1 MIALNRRMVARE
13 GWMKG
18 AIMLKEIEA
27 EAVIENCRALIDQ
40 IDAGLSAEGPLGDV
54 SSGVD
59 LLLNLELNLELH
71 LEHAASV
78 LERSQLVPGLSPRP
92 LCSV

>member
-13 GWMKG
+13 GWMRG

-59 LLLNLELNLELH
+59 LLLNLELH

>member
-13 GWMKG
+13 GWMRG

-59 LLLNLELNLELH
+59 LLLNLELH
-71 LEHAASV
+71 LEHTASV